1 MKRLTLLLFIGLFI
15 IMSVAALNYS
25 PDRSAAQSG
34 KQLSAQCSE
43 SGCCSTNIS
52 SSRSDCSKP
61 CCA

>member
-1 MKRLTLLLFIGLFI
+1 MKRLTLILFISLFI

-25 PDRSAAQSG
+25 PGRSAVQSG

-43 SGCCSTNIS
+43 PGRCSANIS